1 MSVRKGDRT
10 VSDFDVLTLMR
21 NLTKYTIQAVGNE
34 NLFPKKSRWVIAQKI
49 ANECTDAYSC
59 IMGANSV
66 WIDKNSPDEEK
77 KYRRSLQVQAH
88 SHLQSLLA
96 LVDMA
101 YMCYGLNSEK
111 IEYWTQ
117 SVRDT
122 DTKLK
127 AWMKSEKQKFS

>member
-10 VSDFDVLTLMR
+10 ESSFEVLTLMR
-21 NLTKYTIQAVGNE
+21 NLSQYTIQAVGNE
-34 NLFPKKSRWVIAQKI
+34 RIFPKKSRWVVAQKI
-49 ANECTDAYSC
+49 AQECIEAYSC

-66 WIDKNSPDEEK
+66 WIDKDSPEDEK
-77 KYRRSLQVQAH
+77 KYRRSLQIQAH

-96 LVDMA
+96 LVDLA
-101 YMCYGLNSEK
+101 FVVYSFDGNKAEF
-111 IEYWTQ
+111 WTK

-127 AWMKSEKQKFS
+127 AWMKSEKEKFG